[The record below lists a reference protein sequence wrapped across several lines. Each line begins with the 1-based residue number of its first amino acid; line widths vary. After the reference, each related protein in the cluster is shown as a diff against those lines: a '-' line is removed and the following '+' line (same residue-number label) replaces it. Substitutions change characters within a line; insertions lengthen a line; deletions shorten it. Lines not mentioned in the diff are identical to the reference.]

1 MLSFLLLNDHKE
13 MKATSRS
20 DDLTWQMGS
29 GLWAVLCRLAG
40 HVFLMQGSRSWGAL
54 AAHRLTGV
62 SCGVSLCRAGRLV
75 LGCFSEYVPSCPGLS
90 VVAQGRGESAVLQE
104 RAGTEAGRERCP
116 PPLLL

>member
-1 MLSFLLLNDHKE
+1 MLPFLLLNDRKD

-40 HVFLMQGSRSWGAL
+40 RVFLMQGSRPWGAL

-62 SCGVSLCRAGRLV
+62 SCGVSLCRAGRLMPG
-75 LGCFSEYVPSCPGLS
+75 LFSEYVPSCPGLS
-90 VVAQGRGESAVLQE
+90 VVAWGRGESAVLQE
-104 RAGTEAGRERCP
+104 RAGTEVACERCH